1 MDILRLSEDLQ
12 NKISAGEVVERP
24 SSVVKELL
32 ENSLDAGA
40 KQIDIVIE
48 QGGNQL
54 IQVRDNGI
62 GIKKD
67 QLPNALKRFHTSKL
81 SNLND
86 LFAIDT
92 LGFRG
97 EALAS
102 IASVAQVS
110 IISNDERS
118 EGSEINVIDG
128 NLSDVIPAPKIGGTQ
143 ITIRDLFYNTPAR

>member
-32 ENSLDAGA
+32 ENSLDGGA

-67 QLPNALKRFHTSKL
+67 QLPNALKL
-81 SNLND
+81 SL
-86 LFAIDT
+86 IH
-92 LGFRG
+92 
-97 EALAS
+97 
-102 IASVAQVS
+102 
-110 IISNDERS
+110 ISEPTR
-118 EGSEINVIDG
+118 
-128 NLSDVIPAPKIGGTQ
+128 
-143 ITIRDLFYNTPAR
+143 RM